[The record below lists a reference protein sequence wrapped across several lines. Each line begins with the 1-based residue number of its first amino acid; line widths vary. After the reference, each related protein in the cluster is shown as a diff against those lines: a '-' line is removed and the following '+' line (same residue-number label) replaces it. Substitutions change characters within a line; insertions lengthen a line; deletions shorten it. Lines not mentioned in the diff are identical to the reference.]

1 MQLDGMLMCNS
12 CLVASTTSVWLMLYT
27 RGSQS
32 LGFDERCCSAL
43 SVQCG
48 LQVLLGRFVDTLT
61 TFNTAIFN

>member
-12 CLVASTTSVWLMLYT
+12 LFLVASTTSVWLMLYT

-48 LQVLLGRFVDTLT
+48 LQVLLGRFDDT
-61 TFNTAIFN
+61 FS